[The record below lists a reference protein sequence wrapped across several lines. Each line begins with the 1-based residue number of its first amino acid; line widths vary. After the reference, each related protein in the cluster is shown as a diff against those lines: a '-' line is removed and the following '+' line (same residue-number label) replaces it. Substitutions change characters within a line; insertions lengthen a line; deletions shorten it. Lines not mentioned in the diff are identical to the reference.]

1 MSRAREFF
9 REVLS
14 RPECTLA
21 ANIFDPLSARIAHML
36 GYEVCVLSGS
46 VGKAANLGVPDGVLS
61 NMSDVVDH
69 CRRITRI
76 ADVSLMVDAEDGFGN
91 AVNVIRT
98 VREMEAAGVAG
109 IEIEDNFVPRRFN
122 VADPGLVSTEE
133 QVGKLEAAVAAR
145 TDPTTVIVAR
155 SAALGLCPL
164 DEALERVRAYSQTGA
179 EALMLTG
186 AQSREQLEAVHQATS
201 LPLCVLSPPADARND
216 QAFLDS
222 NMTPDAGHM
231 SPPADARNDQAFL
244 DSNMSILMLGNPTFA
259 VAVKAIHDSLKH
271 LKDGGALEDLAG
283 RQASPDLL
291 RQVNRAD
298 EFIALQE
305 QYVRE

>member
-91 AVNVIRT
+91 AVNVVRT

-222 NMTPDAGHM
+222 NM
-231 SPPADARNDQAFL
+231 
-244 DSNMSILMLGNPTFA
+244 SILMLGNPTFA

-271 LKDGGALEDLAG
+271 LKDGGSLEDLSG

-305 QYVRE
+305 RHVRE

>member
-133 QVGKLEAAVAAR
+133 QVGKLEAAVEAR
-145 TDPTTVIVAR
+145 IDPTTVIVAR

-164 DEALERVRAYSQTGA
+164 DKALERVRAYSQTGA

-222 NMTPDAGHM
+222 NM
-231 SPPADARNDQAFL
+231 R
-244 DSNMSILMLGNPTFA
+244 ILMLGNPTFA

-271 LKDGGALEDLAG
+271 LKDGGAMEDLAG
-283 RQASPDLL
+283 QQASPDLL

-305 QYVRE
+305 RYVRE